1 MPPTPDHELDTFARK
16 GRTTMLDSTN
26 RRRCA
31 AAFVAVL
38 LTASFAA
45 HVSGV
50 ADDVAD
56 EVRKVEQRRVEALTS
71 RDYATLEKLLGD
83 DLTYTHSNGRFE
95 NKTQFLNSLRSGD
108 LEYRLMQHADVQVR
122 PYGDTAVMTGRS
134 RLNVI
139 SKAHHLEVPIRF
151 TLVYVKRAGDWQL
164 VAWQSAPL
172 QNP

>member
-1 MPPTPDHELDTFARK
+1 
-16 GRTTMLDSTN
+16 MLDSTN

-45 HVSGV
+45 RASGV

-134 RLNVI
+134 RLKVI

-151 TLVYVKRAGDWQL
+151 TLLNNRA
-164 VAWQSAPL
+164 VTIAIPITIMAFANSHASASGTDS
-172 QNP
+172 NSDIVR

>member
-1 MPPTPDHELDTFARK
+1 MPPTPDHELNTFARK

-45 HVSGV
+45 RASAV

-56 EVRKVEQRRVEALTS
+56 EVRTVEQRRVAALTS

-95 NKTQFLNSLRSGD
+95 NKAQFLNSLRSGD

-122 PYGDTAVMTGRS
+122 P
-134 RLNVI
+134 
-139 SKAHHLEVPIRF
+139 HPLEVPIRF

>member
-1 MPPTPDHELDTFARK
+1 
-16 GRTTMLDSTN
+16 MLDSTN
-26 RRRCA
+26 RHRCA

-45 HVSGV
+45 RASAV

-56 EVRKVEQRRVEALTS
+56 EVRKVEQRRVEALTT
-71 RDYATLEKLLGD
+71 RDYTTLENLLGD
-83 DLTYTHSNGRFE
+83 DLTYTHSNGRFQT
-95 NKTQFLNSLRSGD
+95 KQQLLASLRSGD

-134 RLNVI
+134 RLKVI
-139 SKAHHLEVPIRF
+139 SKAHSLDVPIRF

-172 QNP
+172 QSP